1 MKSGH
6 LRLLLSKGG
15 SRSLFLVIAF
25 ATAIS
30 TGLVIS
36 LALLI
41 SKIVVSLV
49 QGESEVK
56 GEILAVLLLWVFRA
70 IFQSQYEY
78 WTTLQAIK
86 IKAQLR
92 TEVTSALPRLTATS
106 PALLTNL
113 LVKGFNSLDIY
124 LGRFLPQMI
133 SATVTPLAVIIT
145 IALFDLTSAVIAIL
159 TLPLIPVFGAL
170 IGKYTSDSVA
180 KKWATLGTLSK
191 YFEDSLRGFI
201 TLRIFG
207 RHNSQAK
214 RIQEMGDQYT
224 VETMKVLRISF
235 LSAFALELC
244 ATISVALIAV
254 AIGLRLVDGQIAFL
268 SGLTVLILA
277 PEVYFPLRNAA
288 SLFHASADGKAAL
301 DEIETLFSSASEP
314 VEQQEID
321 FTNFQR
327 LSWSDWTIDIPN
339 VPRSTLPEAQISRGE
354 VLFITGD
361 SGVGKTTFAKNLL
374 GLTHNAK
381 ILIERKIAG
390 EVILSP
396 EVSTSWQQVVGWIPQ
411 TPHLAPG
418 TIAEQFRALKPE
430 ISDFEISESLRRVG
444 LDLIEIPA
452 GLATLV
458 GGASEKSAQV
468 SGGQLRKI
476 AIARA
481 LLLKPALIIADEPSA
496 DLDEASTRLVMKELR
511 RVVKEGSTLICITHD
526 TAMIHSDDRLIS
538 IAQKA
543 LCEVVTA

>member
-15 SRSLFLVIAF
+15 SRSLFLIIGLTSV
-25 ATAIS
+25 IS
-30 TGLVIS
+30 TVLIIA
-36 LALLI
+36 LAVLI
-41 SKIVVSLV
+41 AKIVVSLV
-49 QGESEVK
+49 QGNSQVER
-56 GEILAVLLLWVFRA
+56 EIFAVLLLWIFRA

-92 TEVTSALPRLTATS
+92 NEVTSALPRFTSTS

-124 LGRFLPQMI
+124 LGRFLPQMF
-133 SATVTPLAVIIT
+133 SATVTPLVVIIT

-159 TLPLIPVFGAL
+159 TLPLIPIFGAL

-191 YFEDSLRGFI
+191 YFEDSLRGFV

-224 VETMKVLRISF
+224 GETLKVLRISF
-235 LSAFALELC
+235 LSALALELC

-277 PEVYFPLRNAA
+277 PEVYFPLRSAA

-301 DEIETLFSSASEP
+301 DEIETLLSSASEP
-314 VEQQEID
+314 VVQREFD
-321 FTNFQR
+321 FANFESI
-327 LSWSDWTIDIPN
+327 SWSEWQIDIPG
-339 VPRSTLPEAQISRGE
+339 VPKSTLPAAQISRGE

-374 GLTHNAK
+374 GLTDNAE
-381 ILIERKIAG
+381 IVIERNMDGK
-390 EVILSP
+390 VILSP

-418 TIAEQFRALKPE
+418 TIAEQFRAIKSQ

-444 LDLIEIPA
+444 LDLIELSE
-452 GLATLV
+452 GLGTFI
-458 GGASEKSAQV
+458 GGVSEKSAQV

-481 LLLKPALIIADEPSA
+481 LIIKPALIIADEPSA

-511 RVVKEGSTLICITHD
+511 RVVNEGSSLICITHD
-526 TAMIHSDDRLIS
+526 TAMIHNDDRVIS
-538 IAQKA
+538 IRQAES
-543 LCEVVTA
+543 CEVVPA

>member
-1 MKSGH
+1 
-6 LRLLLSKGG
+6 
-15 SRSLFLVIAF
+15 
-25 ATAIS
+25 
-30 TGLVIS
+30 
-36 LALLI
+36 
-41 SKIVVSLV
+41 
-49 QGESEVK
+49 
-56 GEILAVLLLWVFRA
+56 
-70 IFQSQYEY
+70 
-78 WTTLQAIK
+78 
-86 IKAQLR
+86 
-92 TEVTSALPRLTATS
+92 
-106 PALLTNL
+106 
-113 LVKGFNSLDIY
+113 
-124 LGRFLPQMI
+124 
-133 SATVTPLAVIIT
+133 
-145 IALFDLTSAVIAIL
+145 
-159 TLPLIPVFGAL
+159 
-170 IGKYTSDSVA
+170 VA

-207 RHNSQAK
+207 RHSTQAK

-224 VETMKVLRISF
+224 GETMKVLRISF

-268 SGLTVLILA
+268 PGLTVLILA

-301 DEIETLFSSASEP
+301 DEIENLFSSASEP

-321 FTNFQR
+321 FANFQS

-339 VPRSTLPEAQISRGE
+339 VPKSTLPAAQISRGE

-361 SGVGKTTFAKNLL
+361 SGVGKTTFVKNLL
-374 GLTHNAK
+374 GLTHNAE
-381 ILIERKIAG
+381 ILIERKTAG

-396 EVSTSWQQVVGWIPQ
+396 AVSTSWQQVVGWIPQ

-430 ISDFEISESLRRVG
+430 ISDLEISESLRRVG
-444 LDLIEIPA
+444 LDLIELPQ
-452 GLATLV
+452 GLATFV
-458 GGASEKSAQV
+458 GGVSEKSAQV

-481 LLLKPALIIADEPSA
+481 LLIKPALIIADEPSA

-526 TAMIHSDDRLIS
+526 TAMIHGDDRVIS
-538 IAQKA
+538 IAQMA

>member
-6 LRLLLSKGG
+6 LRLLLTKGG
-15 SRSLFLVIAF
+15 SRSLFLFVAF

-30 TGLVIS
+30 TSLVIS

-92 TEVTSALPRLTATS
+92 TEVTSALPRFTATS

-124 LGRFLPQMI
+124 VGRFLPQMI

-159 TLPLIPVFGAL
+159 TLPLIPIFGAL

-180 KKWATLGTLSK
+180 KKWDTLGTLSK

-224 VETMKVLRISF
+224 GETMKVLRISF

-268 SGLTVLILA
+268 PGLTVLILA

-301 DEIETLFSSASEP
+301 DEIEKLFSSASEP

-321 FTNFQR
+321 FANFQS

-339 VPRSTLPEAQISRGE
+339 VPKSTLPAAQISRGE

-374 GLTHNAK
+374 GLTHNAE
-381 ILIERKIAG
+381 ILIERKTAG

-396 EVSTSWQQVVGWIPQ
+396 AVSTSWQQVVGWIPQ

-444 LDLIEIPA
+444 LDLIELPQ
-452 GLATLV
+452 GLATFV
-458 GGASEKSAQV
+458 GGVSEKSAQV

-481 LLLKPALIIADEPSA
+481 LLIKPALIIADEPSA

-526 TAMIHSDDRLIS
+526 TAMIHGDDRVIS
-538 IAQKA
+538 IAQMA